1 MYRFVVLWGLFCLY
15 SGVVEAQVEKPIRPP
30 RGEINRANTLPT
42 TERPPADTVG
52 LAKSDSVQRAKKD
65 SVRQKNKG
73 DIETTITYSARDSI
87 NSSLDQK
94 IVRLYGD
101 AKVTYGLIELQAE
114 EIVIDYNTSTISANG
129 RLDTAGRRVGFPIFK
144 NGNEK
149 YETKDMVYN
158 FKNRKARISEV
169 VTQQGDGFLHGDA
182 VYKNENNELYAFTNA
197 YTTCNLAHPHFRIIS
212 RRSKAIPGD
221 KIVSGPF
228 YMEFN
233 DVPTP
238 LGFAFGI
245 FPSPKKSA
253 SGVIVPSYG
262 EERLRGF
269 FLRGAGYF
277 FDINDYIKLS
287 VTGDLYSRGSSALN
301 INSTYKKRYAYNGSF
316 TFGYTNNNLSDRIED
331 NNRLRDFRLMW
342 SHSPQSRGTGRF
354 SASVNAATASFNQ
367 NNFLGVNTNPGMPRL
382 DQVTRRMAS
391 NISYSK
397 TFTKVPVSLGANLRI
412 NQDLR
417 TRQVDLPLPDINAN
431 LNNIYPFKSSDNDF
445 LQNISFRITAT
456 ATNQITN
463 NLGRIIRNAEGVVAD
478 RDSIA
483 PFNLQNLPS
492 FFRNAKQGARFNIPL
507 ATSFRVLKHLQVS
520 PSLNYDELW
529 YLNKLV
535 WGLDSSRTR
544 AIVTDTIQG
553 FNRIANYSGGIS
565 LTTRIFG
572 MIVSRNPKAR
582 IKAVRHVVNPTL
594 SWNYQPDF
602 TLAKYGYYQRVT
614 LASGREE
621 LRSSHEGFAYGSS
634 RSGISNSIGFG
645 INNNLEMKVMGKKDT
660 VARKISLLNTLSLAS
675 SYNLAADSFK
685 LAPFNL
691 AANTNILNDKINI
704 NLNATIDP
712 YQYLLSIPF
721 TEAQV
726 TQRTLIQRRI
736 DRYAWQDGFSLGQI
750 SSANF
755 AFSTNLNPKG
765 RESDNTTREK
775 IAKSNLRDSDK
786 NFLMRNAD
794 AYIDFDVPWNLRINF
809 NLDYTRIG
817 YQQAR
822 VTQTV
827 RFSGDVSLTQK
838 WKVVF
843 NSGYDFETSQFT
855 ITTLGI
861 NRDLHC
867 WQVAVNWT
875 PFGRFTSY
883 NFSIGIKS
891 GMLRDLK
898 LDRTRNFLD
907 TL

>member
-1 MYRFVVLWGLFCLY
+1 MYRVVFFFVFAGFCGLTAD
-15 SGVVEAQVEKPIRPP
+15 AQVEKPVRSP
-30 RGEINRANTLPT
+30 RGDVNRSEALQPRTLPAPDT
-42 TERPPADTVG
+42 ARTSSADS
-52 LAKSDSVQRAKKD
+52 LQQAKNDSI
-65 SVRQKNKG
+65 RQKNKG

-94 IVRLYGD
+94 VVRLYGD
-101 AKVTYGLIELQAE
+101 ANVKYGLIELQAE
-114 EIVIDYNTSTISANG
+114 EIIIDYNTSNITANG
-129 RLDTAGRRVGFPIFK
+129 RLDSAGRRIGFPIFK

-182 VYKNENNELYAFTNA
+182 VYKNEKNELYAFTNA

-269 FLRGAGYF
+269 FLRNGGYF
-277 FDINDYIKLS
+277 FDINDYIKVS

-301 INSTYKKRYAYNGSF
+301 LNSTYKKRYAYNGTFS
-316 TFGYTNNNLSDRIED
+316 FGYTNNNLSDKIENTD
-331 NNRLRDFRLMW
+331 KLRDFRLTW

-367 NNFLGVNTNPGMPRL
+367 NNFLGVNTNPGAPRL

-391 NISYSK
+391 NVSYSK
-397 TFTKVPVSLGANLRI
+397 TFTNVPVSLGANLRI

-417 TRQVDLPLPDINAN
+417 TRQVDVPFPDLNVN
-431 LNNIYPFKSSDNDF
+431 LNNIYPFKGSGSDL
-445 LQNISFRITAT
+445 LQNIAFRITAT

-463 NLGRIIRNAEGVVAD
+463 NLGRIIRTKEGNIVD

-483 PFNLQNLPS
+483 PFNLENLPA

-507 ATSFRVLKHLQVS
+507 ATSFRILKHLQVS
-520 PSLNYDELW
+520 PSLNYDETW

-535 WGLDSSRTR
+535 WGVDSSGTR
-544 AIVTDTIQG
+544 AIAIDTVRG

-565 LTTRIFG
+565 VTTRIFG

-582 IKAVRHVVNPTL
+582 IKAIRHVVNPTL

-602 TLAKYGYYQRVT
+602 TLDRYGYYQRVT
-614 LASGREE
+614 LENGREE
-621 LRSSHEGFAYGSS
+621 LKSVHEGFAYGSS
-634 RSGISNSIGFG
+634 RSGISNSVGFG

-660 VARKISLLNTLSLAS
+660 VARKISLLNTLSLSS

-685 LAPFNL
+685 LAPFAL
-691 AANTNILNDKINI
+691 AANTNILNDKINL
-704 NLNATIDP
+704 NLSAVIDP
-712 YQYLLSIPF
+712 YQYVLSIPF
-721 TEAQV
+721 TETNV
-726 TQRTLIQRRI
+726 VQRRI
-736 DRYAWQDGFSLGQI
+736 DRYAWKDGFSLGQI
-750 SSANF
+750 TNANF

-786 NFLMRNAD
+786 NFLLRNAD
-794 AYIDFDVPWNLRINF
+794 AYVDFDVPWNLRINF
-809 NLDYTRIG
+809 NLDYSRVG

-822 VTQTV
+822 VTQTI
-827 RFSGDVSLTQK
+827 RFSGDVSLTEK

-867 WQVAVNWT
+867 WQVSVNWT

>member
-1 MYRFVVLWGLFCLY
+1 MVRIFLFAVLTVLPATTL
-15 SGVVEAQVEKPIRPP
+15 AQVEKPIRSP
-30 RGEINRANTLPT
+30 GGDLNRANPT
-42 TERPPADTVG
+42 PGRGQFQAAGTPANSSDTVRQVR
-52 LAKSDSVQRAKKD
+52 ADSVGQKK
-65 SVRQKNKG
+65 KG

-87 NSSLDQK
+87 NSSLDRK
-94 IVRLYGD
+94 VVKLYGD
-101 AKVTYGLIELQAE
+101 AKVSYGLIELQAE
-114 EIVIDYNTSTISANG
+114 EIVIDYTTSTISANG
-129 RLDTAGRRVGFPIFK
+129 RLDSAGRRVGFPIFK

-169 VTQQGDGFLHGDA
+169 VTQQGDGYLHGDA
-182 VYKNENNELYAFTNA
+182 VYKNEKNELYAFTNA

-245 FPSPKKSA
+245 FPSPRKSA
-253 SGVIVPSYG
+253 SGILVPSYG

-269 FLRGAGYF
+269 FLRNGGYF
-277 FDINDYIKLS
+277 FDINDYVKLS

-301 INSTYKKRYAYNGSF
+301 VNSTYKKRYAYTGTFS
-316 TFGYTNNNLSDRIED
+316 FGYTNNNLSDKIENTD
-331 NNRLRDFRLMW
+331 RLRDFRLTW

-367 NNFLGVNTNPGMPRL
+367 NNFLGVNTNPGAPRL

-391 NISYSK
+391 NVSYSK
-397 TFTKVPVSLGANLRI
+397 AFSNVPVSFGANLRV

-417 TRQVDLPLPDINAN
+417 TRQVDLPLPDLNVN
-431 LNNIYPFKSSDNDF
+431 LNNIYPFKQSASDF
-445 LQNISFRITAT
+445 LQNIAFRITAT
-456 ATNQITN
+456 ATNQVTN
-463 NLGRIIRNAEGVVAD
+463 NLGRIIRTAEGELAD

-483 PFNLQNLPS
+483 PFNFQNLPT
-492 FFRNAKQGARFNIPL
+492 FFKNAKQGVRFNVPL
-507 ATSFRVLKHLQVS
+507 ATSLRVLKHLQVS
-520 PSLNYDELW
+520 PSLNYDEIW
-529 YLNKLV
+529 YPNKLV
-535 WGLDSSRTR
+535 WGLDSTGTR
-544 AIVTDTIQG
+544 AVAVDTLRG

-565 LTTRIFG
+565 VTTRIFG

-582 IKAVRHVVNPTL
+582 IKAIRHVVNPTL

-602 TLAKYGYYQRVT
+602 TLPKYGYYQQVQ

-621 LRSSHEGFAYGSS
+621 LKSVHEGFAYGAS

-645 INNNLEMKVMGKKDT
+645 INNNVEMKLMGKKDT
-660 VARKISLLNTLSLAS
+660 VARKISLLNTLSLSS

-685 LAPFNL
+685 LSPFAL
-691 AANTNILNDKINI
+691 SANTNILNDKINL
-704 NLNATIDP
+704 NLSALIDP
-712 YQYLLSIPF
+712 YEYLLSIPF
-721 TEAQV
+721 AETNV
-726 TQRTLIQRRI
+726 VQRKI
-736 DRYAWQDGFSLGQI
+736 DRYVWKDGFSLGQI
-750 SSANF
+750 TSANF

-765 RESDNTTREK
+765 RESDKTTRDK

-786 NFLMRNAD
+786 NFLLRNAD
-794 AYIDFDVPWNLRINF
+794 AYVDFDVPWNLRINF
-809 NLDYTRIG
+809 NLDYTRVG
-817 YQQAR
+817 YQKAR
-822 VTQTV
+822 ITQTV
-827 RFSGDVSLTQK
+827 RFSGDLSLTEK
-838 WKVVF
+838 WKIVF
-843 NSGYDFETSQFT
+843 NSGYDFETRQFT
-855 ITTLGI
+855 MTTFSI

-867 WQVAVNWT
+867 WQVSVNWT

-898 LDRTRNFLD
+898 LDRTRSFLD